1 MSALSQKEIEELI
14 KGLMAKPEA
23 GAGAHVARPRLRV
36 YDFKRP
42 DKFSRD
48 QLRGMQLI
56 YDNFSRQLTAFLSTF
71 FRKAVRTTVNL
82 VDQITYGEFSS
93 GLSDPCCVVAAQWK
107 PLPSTVLLSLSPDMA
122 IAMVDRLLG
131 GEGKI
136 GIGARQLTDIE
147 ATVFKKVAGAV
158 FDIFRQV
165 IEDLG
170 IGRYSIDV
178 SAIETNPLFIQQAMA
193 PNEIVLSVSIQL
205 GFGGESGSIEFITPY
220 VTLEPILPR
229 ISRRQWFARYQPEE
243 SSHDSEQA
251 LEAFKDVEIPLSIRL
266 GEAFLT
272 LGEVMSLDS
281 GDTIELETVRGKE
294 AVVYILG
301 EPRFRARVGR
311 VKNHIAV
318 KIVERIGAPKEADG
332 HDETR

>member
-14 KGLMAKPEA
+14 KGLVPKPEA
-23 GAGAHVARPRLRV
+23 GGGAHVARPRLRV

-71 FRKAVRTTVNL
+71 FRKAVHVTVSL

-107 PLPSTVLLSLSPDMA
+107 PLASTVLMNLGPEMA

-131 GEGKI
+131 GEGKP
-136 GIGARQLTDIE
+136 GLSRQLTDIE
-147 ATVFKKVAGAV
+147 TTIFRKVAGSV
-158 FDIFRQV
+158 FDLFGQV

-170 IGRYSIDV
+170 IGKYSISV

-205 GFGGESGSIEFITPY
+205 SFGGESGTVEFITPY
-220 VTLEPILPR
+220 VTLEPILPK
-229 ISRRQWFARYQPEE
+229 ISQRQWFARYQPEE
-243 SSHDSEQA
+243 SSGDSDQA

-266 GEAFLT
+266 GEALLT
-272 LGEVMSLDS
+272 VREVMSLEP
-281 GDTIELETVRGKE
+281 GDTIELETVPGKE

-311 VKNHIAV
+311 VKNHLAV
-318 KIVERIGAPKEADG
+318 KIVERIGAPKEADD
-332 HDETR
+332 HDEKR

>member
-14 KGLMAKPEA
+14 KGLMPEPEA
-23 GAGAHVARPRLRV
+23 GGGAHVAKPRLRV

-71 FRKAVRTTVNL
+71 FRKAVHATVSL

-107 PLPSTVLLSLSPDMA
+107 PLPSTVLMNLGPEMA

-131 GEGKI
+131 GEGKL
-136 GIGARQLTDIE
+136 GLSRQLTDIE
-147 ATVFKKVAGAV
+147 ATILRKVAGAI
-158 FDIFRQV
+158 FDLFGQV

-170 IGRYSIDV
+170 IGKYSMDV

-205 GFGGESGSIEFITPY
+205 SFGGESGSVEFITPY
-220 VTLEPILPR
+220 VTLEPILPK

-243 SSHDSEQA
+243 SPEDSDRA

-272 LGEVMSLDS
+272 VREVMSLEP
-281 GDTIELETVRGKE
+281 GDTVELETVPGKE

-311 VKNHIAV
+311 VKNHLAV
-318 KIVERIGAPKEADG
+318 KIVERIGAPKEADDHG
-332 HDETR
+332 EKR